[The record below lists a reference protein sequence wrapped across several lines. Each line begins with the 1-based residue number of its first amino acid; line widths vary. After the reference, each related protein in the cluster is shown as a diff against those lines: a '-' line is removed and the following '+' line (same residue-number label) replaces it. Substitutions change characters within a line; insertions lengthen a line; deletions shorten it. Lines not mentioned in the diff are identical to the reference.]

1 MSSVFSG
8 PFMQKRPFKSKPG
21 RGSSTGNKIRLKG
34 DYKEGDY
41 VSEDD
46 LEAKFKRSGGKS
58 KDYPQLSVQ
67 DYSPVKVDEKGPY
80 VVKIGDKLEK

>member
-1 MSSVFSG
+1 MSSIFSS
-8 PFMQKRPFKSKPG
+8 PFMAKSPFHQEDEPS
-21 RGSSTGNKIRLKG
+21 RGSTTGNKIRVSKSYKKG
-34 DYKEGDY
+34 ELI
-41 VSEDD
+41 SEDD

-80 VVKIGDKLEK
+80 VIKLKN